1 MKKLISMM
9 LCIVMV
15 LSMVFVLAACSKSE
29 SSSATASDSE
39 IEYITEENATDSS
52 IPYTEPS
59 ASDSDIS

>member
-15 LSMVFVLAACSKSE
+15 LSMVPVLAACGKSE
-29 SSSATASDSE
+29 SSSANASDSE
-39 IEYITEENATDSS
+39 IEYITEAEATDSS
-52 IPYTEPS
+52 IPYTEPA

>member
-15 LSMVFVLAACSKSE
+15 LSMIFVLAACGKSE
-29 SSSATASDSE
+29 SSSNASDSE
-39 IEYITEENATDSS
+39 IEYITEADATDSS
-52 IPYTEPS
+52 IPYTEPA